1 MLDGGTVEPIS
12 LRNQVA
18 DLIKDAMLSG
28 KLKPGQRIVELRLAK
43 ELGLGTTS
51 IREALFQLERQGYV
65 TRVLNKGA
73 YVTELSPEDRR
84 QIYTVRMEL
93 EGLSAQL
100 AAERRE
106 NLSLDPLQLALDEM
120 KSAAGSGNLERFY
133 ECDLKFHRTVWK
145 LGNNRYAIQFLESI
159 VAPLFGFYV
168 MRTHRNAKQLTHEV
182 EIHRAILDAIR
193 LEAPSQARQV
203 MREKL
208 HYYLGQEALF
218 LS

>member
-1 MLDGGTVEPIS
+1 MFPLADTALSGRYTEHPRAQPLGGAGRLTTEDFCMLNGGSVEPIS

-18 DLIKDAMLSG
+18 DLIKGAMLSG
-28 KLKPGQRIVELRLAK
+28 KLKPGERIVELRLAK

-106 NLSLDPLQLALDEM
+106 NLSLEPL
-120 KSAAGSGNLERFY
+120 
-133 ECDLKFHRTVWK
+133 
-145 LGNNRYAIQFLESI
+145 
-159 VAPLFGFYV
+159 
-168 MRTHRNAKQLTHEV
+168 
-182 EIHRAILDAIR
+182 
-193 LEAPSQARQV
+193 
-203 MREKL
+203 
-208 HYYLGQEALF
+208 
-218 LS
+218 

>member
-1 MLDGGTVEPIS
+1 MLGTSSVEPIS

-28 KLKPGQRIVELRLAK
+28 KLKPGERIVELRLAK

-51 IREALFQLERQGYV
+51 IREALFQLERLGYV

-106 NLSLDPLQLALDEM
+106 DLSLEPLQLAWDEM
-120 KSAAGSGNLERFY
+120 KSAAVSGKLDLFY

-168 MRTHRNAKQLTHEV
+168 MRTHRSARQLLHEV
-182 EIHRAILDAIR
+182 DVHRAIMDAIR
-193 LEAPSQARQV
+193 SETPAQARQV

-208 HYYLGQEALF
+208 HYYLGQEAVF